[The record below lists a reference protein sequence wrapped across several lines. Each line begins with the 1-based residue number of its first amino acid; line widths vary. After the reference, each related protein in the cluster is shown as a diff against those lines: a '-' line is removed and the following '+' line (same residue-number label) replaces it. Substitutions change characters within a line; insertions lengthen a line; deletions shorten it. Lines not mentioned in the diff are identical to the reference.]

1 MTYPLPTNWTLA
13 STFQPSDQN
22 NANTGINYA
31 WLESDGQ
38 PISARVATVGTETYT
53 IVSGAVTTITGTTID
68 GVSVAV
74 NDVVLIK
81 DSPAATGTGSA
92 LSTQPG
98 NGLYTVTAVASNITV
113 ARLATMSSTS
123 AQATPAGRIVF
134 VGPAGTVNGVSIWQ
148 VQSPSSSTAF
158 TYGTTAMKWGI
169 VTWNL
174 AAIAASLV
182 PATTKTY
189 NLGSSSEYWANLY
202 AQLVY
207 LIGSSYVTELL
218 PNSGVAA
225 TQTLTLP
232 APTTDTIVSRT
243 STDTL
248 TNKTLTSPTIST
260 PTISA
265 PVLSGST
272 TGTYTLAG
280 TPTISSPT
288 ITSPTISSPT
298 ISSPTITGTGIPNVA
313 IQQAAI
319 NNFNHALQS
328 QTVVSGTAYY
338 ITNSGLT
345 MPASALTGMTAN
357 STAFVWNLCMT
368 KTAAG
373 TGTFQIII
381 YRGTHGSTSDTA
393 DVTQSIGTQTAVI
406 DEMNVQVMLVVTTTG
421 AAGAYYWSICPDNR
435 ASVPA
440 TAAGFGVPGT
450 ASNAYLT
457 GTVSSVALNTASL
470 IFSLGF
476 VATTGTPTIT
486 IPIVQAYAYNMD

>member
-31 WLESDGQ
+31 WLLSDGQ
-38 PISARVATVGTETYT
+38 PISARAATTGAETYVIT
-53 IVSGAVTTITGTTID
+53 SGAVTTIDGTTID

-81 DSPAATGTGSA
+81 DAPAASGLGSA

-98 NGLYTVTAVASNITV
+98 NGLYYVTAVASNITV
-113 ARLATMSSTS
+113 ARLATMSSSS
-123 AQATPAGRIVF
+123 AQASPAGRVVY
-134 VGPAGTVNGVSIWQ
+134 VGPAGTVNAVSMWQ
-148 VQSPSSSTAF
+148 VRIPSSSSAF

-174 AAIAASLV
+174 SAIAASLV
-182 PATTKTY
+182 PATTGTY
-189 NLGSSSEYWANLY
+189 NLGSSSEFWQNLY
-202 AQLVY
+202 AEAIFLD
-207 LIGSSYVTELL
+207 GSTYVTEIE

-248 TNKTLTSPTIST
+248 TNKTLTSPTVNT
-260 PTISA
+260 PTVSS
-265 PVLSGST
+265 PVLSGT
-272 TGTYTLAG
+272 ATGTYTLGG

-288 ITSPTISSPT
+288 INTPTISSPT
-298 ISSPTITGTGIPNVA
+298 ISSPTITGTGIPNAA

-328 QTVVSGTAYY
+328 QTVVSATAYY
-338 ITNSGLT
+338 VTNSSLT

-357 STAFVWNLCMT
+357 KTAFVWNMCMT

-373 TGTFQIII
+373 TGSFQIVI
-381 YRGTHGSTSDTA
+381 YRGTNGSTSDTP
-393 DVTQSIGTQTAVI
+393 DVSQSIGTQTAVI
-406 DEMNVQVMLVVTTTG
+406 DEMIVQVMVVVTTTG
-421 AAGAYYWSICPDNR
+421 SSGAYYWSICPDNR

-440 TAAGFGVPGT
+440 TPAGFGVAGT
-450 ASNAYLT
+450 GSNSFFN

-470 IFSLGF
+470 IFGLGF
-476 VATTGTPTIT
+476 IATTGTPTIT
-486 IPIVQAYAYNMD
+486 VPIVQAYAYNMD